1 MPVQEIIF
9 SQRNFF
15 PWEFFFCPRIFSL
28 RLFFPGLIFFS
39 RSFFLPLCK
48 LFLKNNRVFKTFF
61 SYNHL
66 YILDTHKQKDMK
78 LTDKQRLLFSDL
90 VIKNLEFSLEKDPM
104 RKFQLSVEVRKL
116 KIRLRR
122 SMGVEAYE
130 KFITQGKQAYGIA
143 QRS

>member
-1 MPVQEIIF
+1 
-9 SQRNFF
+9 
-15 PWEFFFCPRIFSL
+15 
-28 RLFFPGLIFFS
+28 
-39 RSFFLPLCK
+39 
-48 LFLKNNRVFKTFF
+48 
-61 SYNHL
+61 
-66 YILDTHKQKDMK
+66 LDTHKQKDMK